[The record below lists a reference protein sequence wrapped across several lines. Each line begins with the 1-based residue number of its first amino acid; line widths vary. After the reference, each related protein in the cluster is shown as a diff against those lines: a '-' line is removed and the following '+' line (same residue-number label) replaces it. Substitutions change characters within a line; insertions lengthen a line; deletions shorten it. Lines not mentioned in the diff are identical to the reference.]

1 MGRFFL
7 VAGLIISALLLIN
20 FPILYSYLALLS
32 VLILAFMAFSYHT
45 FEEKHNFTCDV
56 IIPAYN
62 EGEHIFE
69 TVKSVMQSNYK
80 NFNIIV
86 IDDGSADDTRY
97 WIKKA
102 QEMFPDKVKTVLFD
116 ENKGKK
122 HALAAG
128 IRESRSDY
136 IVTIDSDSVIDK
148 DAIYKILSPFTNQK
162 VGAVAGDIHVQNLD
176 KGIIPKIMDVIFVYA
191 YELFRCSQS
200 RMGSVLCTPGALSAY
215 RREALEPLLDT
226 WLAQK
231 FLGHATAIGEDRA
244 LTCLLIRN
252 HWDIVYQE
260 SALAYTN
267 MPEKYKDLCKM
278 LLRWLR
284 GDMRENIMLTPFIIR
299 NTSLRNIKSIGL
311 LFHFVVFNVGT
322 FAPAVV
328 FPVLVAYYAC
338 NFNEFLIVGPFLGM
352 IALMW
357 TILPPLIYMRR
368 KSFKNAFHSITFTL
382 FTLTLIA
389 WVPCYALLTMNNNS
403 WLTRNATQK
412 KKNTAAA
419 AQTQKIS

>member
-1 MGRFFL
+1 MGRLFL
-7 VAGLIISALLLIN
+7 VVGLVISSCFLVN
-20 FPILYSYLALLS
+20 FPIVYSYLTLLS
-32 VLILAFMAFSYHT
+32 VLILALMAFCYRT
-45 FEEKHNFTCDV
+45 YDNKHNFSCDV

-69 TVKSVMQSNYK
+69 TVKSVMQSNYQ
-80 NFNIIV
+80 NFNVIV

-102 QEMFPDKVKTVLFD
+102 QEMFPDRVKTVFFD
-116 ENKGKK
+116 QNKGKK

-128 IRESRSDY
+128 IRESNSDY

-148 DAIYKILSPFTNQK
+148 DALYNILCPFAHKNI
-162 VGAVAGDIHVQNLD
+162 GAVAGDIHVQNLD
-176 KGIIPKIMDVIFVYA
+176 KGIIPKIMDVIFIYA

-200 RMGSVLCTPGALSAY
+200 RLGSVLCTPGALSAY
-215 RREALEPLLDT
+215 RRSALEPLLDT

-260 SALAYTN
+260 SAMAYTN
-267 MPEKYKDLCKM
+267 MPEKYRDLCKM

-284 GDMRENIMLTPFIIR
+284 GDMRENIMLTPFIIK
-299 NTSLRNIKSIGL
+299 NISFRNIKSIGL
-311 LFHFVVFNVGT
+311 LFHFTVFNIGT
-322 FAPAVV
+322 FAPAVL
-328 FPVLVAYYAC
+328 FPILIVYYAC
-338 NFNEFLIVGPFLGM
+338 NFHEFLIVGPCLGM

-357 TILPPLIYMRR
+357 TILPTLIYMRK
-368 KSFKNAFHSITFTL
+368 KSFKNAFHSITYTV
-382 FTLTLIA
+382 FTLTLLSWI
-389 WVPCYALLTMNNNS
+389 PGYALLTMNNNS
-403 WLTRNATQK
+403 WLTRNAKK
-412 KKNTAAA
+412 KKNK
-419 AQTQKIS
+419 QVLIRNQELS